1 MQSHYQE
8 IKINHRETDPASS
21 LQWRERKWA
30 EHYQEMK
37 IRLALLSHQVLFIAK
52 DLFLLHCSVKEKP
65 QTSHLPQWI
74 NSVSNTKSFTE
85 RDLQQSWLGISVCAA
100 EWMGRFCKAPCQS
113 SVIITSRGTD
123 GNAAASMNLHL
134 VFFSEVAVETV
145 SPGCC
150 SVCVCIYLHDNQDRS
165 SLCLFTVLTAPVSSL
180 FSWMLN
186 VVDCPHFSF
195 AKPHGIAL
203 NTEPE
208 QIFLPSLKAS
218 PPLK

>member
-150 SVCVCIYLHDNQDRS
+150 SMCVCVFTCTITKTAAACA
-165 SLCLFTVLTAPVSSL
+165 CLL
-180 FSWMLN
+180 FLR
-186 VVDCPHFSF
+186 PQFLHFSAECWTLF
-195 AKPHGIAL
+195 IVPTFPLQNHMGLPWIQNL
-203 NTEPE
+203 NRFFY
-208 QIFLPSLKAS
+208 QAWKLVHL
-218 PPLK
+218 